1 MKPLQLTMRAFGA
14 YADEQTID
22 FTLLGDKNFFLIH
35 GPTGSGKTTILDAI
49 SFALYGSAS
58 GDLRESKSLRSDYAP
73 AEQKTEVEFTFSSG
87 EQIYQ
92 VLRAPEQELKKQRG
106 EGTRKVPAA
115 AALFKLLADGSKEP
129 LAAKSDEV
137 TKKVTELIGFKAE
150 QFRQIVLLPQGEFRR
165 FLIAESK
172 DRKAILETIF
182 KTELYRRI
190 ETLLADRS
198 SAIDSDYKLLKQQ
211 RQFILDSSHCEDQAQ
226 LSGKLQELQQQQA
239 SIAAAL
245 LAAASQLETAKQ
257 QRQQAQEVHNA
268 FKEAAAAQTALQ
280 SLLEQRPAVAAVKN
294 EAAQAEKA
302 AFLEEIYNSTLRAHK
317 HNEESKKTALHAAAA
332 TTSAQEGLQELHQ
345 QLQKQL
351 QLLQLG
357 DITGASD
364 LTQAL
369 ELLNRHILHLNS
381 ETAKLSG
388 VTAELERLAGTLV
401 DNEPCPVC
409 GSPHHPK
416 PATVSAAQKA
426 ELQAK
431 MQSLAQKT
439 QLLQHLQQQYQQAQ
453 IQLARCE
460 AAQTAAHSALASAD
474 TEFLELR
481 DRFKERLTAS
491 EFTTQN
497 DFLAALRPESKRRE
511 LQQTITTY
519 EQNLAAATD
528 RLQRAQAAVD
538 GKTAPDLDAVLA
550 AEQHA
555 SQHYNG
561 LTAQS
566 AVAARERA
574 ELERQQQQLLQLEEK
589 MTALQEAYQ
598 TAAALAETAR
608 GNNTARLTF
617 SAFVLQA
624 ILDDVLQAA
633 NLRLT
638 SMSRG
643 RYSLSRAGDV
653 LDARRENGLNIEVT
667 DSFTGVA
674 RPVKTLSGGEI
685 FLASLSLAL
694 GLSDVVQAYAGGIH
708 LDTILVD
715 EGFGTL
721 DTEALDMAI
730 RTLTNLQKGG
740 RLVGIISHVGE
751 LRERISARLEVIP
764 GQRGS
769 RAIFHV

>member
-364 LTQAL
+364 LNQAL

-453 IQLARCE
+453 VQLARCE
-460 AAQTAAHSALASAD
+460 AAQAAAHSALASAD

-589 MTALQEAYQ
+589 MTDLQEAYQ

-643 RYSLSRAGDV
+643 RYSLSRTGDV

-708 LDTILVD
+708 LNTILVD

-730 RTLTNLQKGG
+730 RTLTDLQKGG